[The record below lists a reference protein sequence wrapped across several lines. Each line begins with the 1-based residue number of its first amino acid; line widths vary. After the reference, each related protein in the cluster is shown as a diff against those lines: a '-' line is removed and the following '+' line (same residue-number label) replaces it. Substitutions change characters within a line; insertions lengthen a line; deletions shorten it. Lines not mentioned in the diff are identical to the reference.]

1 MSVQNTLALRR
12 WATPLT
18 IVTSVLVGI
27 SGVMMFFHLGE
38 GLIKGMHEWIGL
50 LMVAAVVT
58 HIVVHVKPFKRHFSQ
73 RAALSVMFAV
83 LLVSGSLLDFGDG
96 GGSPV
101 MAVIHSVEAAP
112 VSMLA
117 ELQQVSPQVLLDKLA
132 AAGYES
138 VSLDMSIN
146 VLAEQHQMHPKE
158 LLGIVYA
165 K

>member
-83 LLVSGSLLDFGDG
+83 LLVSGSLLDFGG
-96 GGSPV
+96 GGSPM

-112 VSMLA
+112 ITSLA
-117 ELQQVSPQVLLDKLA
+117 ELQQVSTQVLIDKLA
-132 AAGYES
+132 AAGFTT
-138 VSLDMSIN
+138 VSEEMSLSHI
-146 VLAEQHQMHPKE
+146 AEQSQVHPKE
-158 LLGIVYA
+158 LIGIVFSE
-165 K
+165 

>member
-58 HIVVHVKPFKRHFSQ
+58 HIVVHVKPLKRHFSQ

-83 LLVSGSLLDFGDG
+83 LLVSGSLLDFGG
-96 GGSPV
+96 GGSPM
-101 MAVIHSVEAAP
+101 MAVIHSAEAAP
-112 VSMLA
+112 ISSLA
-117 ELQQVSPQVLLDKLA
+117 ELQQVSAPALIDKLA
-132 AAGYES
+132 AAGFTS
-138 VSLDMSIN
+138 VTEGMSLNQI
-146 VLAEQHQMHPKE
+146 AEQRQVHPKE
-158 LLGIVYA
+158 LIGIVFSE
-165 K
+165 